1 MLSILTPRF
10 LTHSI
15 HLICVC
21 LCETRDK
28 GDMYGLFFHLVSLIS
43 YTEAASNTHL
53 LKTLQDGGCLGA
65 ALVNLLIERSREI
78 EAQSVVL
85 QVPVLQVVA
94 SASAS
99 KLKVLDLRISP
110 EKSTRSGCFC
120 F

>member
-10 LTHSI
+10 LIHSI

-21 LCETRDK
+21 LCETGDK
-28 GDMYGLFFHLVSLIS
+28 GDGQKFHTDMYGLFFHVVSLIS

-99 KLKVLDLRISP
+99 KLKSLI
-110 EKSTRSGCFC
+110 
-120 F
+120 